1 MNTFSP
7 DYNENKINNILL
19 SLSKEISSFSNLK
32 NPSINL
38 KKRREF
44 FIKEL
49 EDLTFDA
56 SRHNISIE
64 NKLIGGYGPVSTIY
78 KNSDG
83 NFIGVPDIRV
93 GTEKAFNSS

>member
-38 KKRREF
+38 KKE
-44 FIKEL
+44 
-49 EDLTFDA
+49 
-56 SRHNISIE
+56 E
-64 NKLIGGYGPVSTIY
+64 NFY
-78 KNSDG
+78 
-83 NFIGVPDIRV
+83 
-93 GTEKAFNSS
+93 

>member
-19 SLSKEISSFSNLK
+19 SLSKEISSCSNLK

-56 SRHNISIE
+56 SRHNISLKQL
-64 NKLIGGYGPVSTIY
+64 NYQ
-78 KNSDG
+78 KNY
-83 NFIGVPDIRV
+83 FR
-93 GTEKAFNSS
+93 K